1 MMQIILILFSL
12 KETEIVKKRTI
23 EGKNIR
29 WINISK
35 YITHNVFLWT
45 EPLLSSLR
53 DNTDER

>member
-35 YITHNVFLWT
+35 YITHNVFL
-45 EPLLSSLR
+45 
-53 DNTDER
+53 